1 MRTAASLAVPGL
13 LISAALLAG
22 CDDGGSQQ
30 GTIEGY
36 IYSRETDRTP
46 ELVASRS
53 SEPAADETPVAG
65 ASVTVTG
72 STQVATTD
80 DKGFYRLSNVTPGP
94 QTLTVTK
101 PGFETLQVPVMV
113 QAGKTVQVGGTYR
126 WALLIFLNA
135 DNDLEPFGVED
146 VNEMEKIGS
155 TNEVA
160 IVVMMDRSPSYDHT
174 NGDWTE
180 TRRFLVYKDN
190 DTARMTSAE
199 PGPGVEQLGEVDMGD
214 PAVMK
219 DFLTW
224 AIEHYPAEHYLVDFW
239 DHGSGWRKRDLS
251 PTRGVSF
258 DDTQH
263 TNFDTVELPSI
274 LPVEPKMD
282 IVAFD
287 SSLMQMMEVAYEIRH
302 RTDLII
308 GSEESPPGEGY
319 PYDAWIG
326 PLVANPTLT
335 PRELAAKIVDTTIET
350 LGPRWAVTQ
359 SALEAS
365 QLGDLATALDR
376 LAQAL
381 ISKHSTYR
389 EALRRARN
397 NAQHY
402 GSGSSSFADYKDVFD
417 YVELVAQETGDSLLQ
432 SRAKEVQ
439 QALQTALIAE
449 GHAGSSVA
457 DSHGLSIYVPTPSN
471 YRSTRTRYR
480 GLAFAQDT
488 HWDEWIDKYSNDS

>member
-1 MRTAASLAVPGL
+1 MGKTAALAGLWL
-13 LISAALLAG
+13 LISAVLLGG
-22 CDDGGSQQ
+22 CDDGGSSL
-30 GTIEGY
+30 GSVEGY
-36 IYSRETDRTP
+36 IYSRETNRTP

-53 SEPAADETPVAG
+53 SEPAADETPVVG
-65 ASVTVTG
+65 ASVTITG
-72 STQVATTD
+72 STQVATTNSE
-80 DKGFYRLSNVTPGP
+80 GYYRLSHVTPGA

-101 PGFETLQVPVMV
+101 QGFETLQVPVV
-113 QAGKTVQVGGTYR
+113 VRSGKTVQVGGTYQ

-174 NGDWTE
+174 NDDWTE

-190 DTARMTSAE
+190 DPTRMTSAE

-219 DFLTW
+219 GFLTW
-224 AIEHYPAEHYLVDFW
+224 AIEHYPADHYLVDFW
-239 DHGSGWRKRDLS
+239 NHGSGWRQRDLG

-263 TNFDTVELPSI
+263 TNFETVELPFI
-274 LPVEPKMD
+274 LPAEPKMD

-287 SSLMQMMEVAYEIRH
+287 SSLMQMMEVAYEIRS
-302 RTDLII
+302 RTDII
-308 GSEESPPGEGY
+308 VGSEESPPGEGY
-319 PYDAWIG
+319 PYEAWIG

-335 PRELAAKIVDTTIET
+335 PRELATLIVEKTIET

-359 SALEAS
+359 SALEAG

-381 ISKHSTYR
+381 ISKHSTYA

-402 GSGSSSFADYKDVFD
+402 GSGSSAFADYKDLLD
-417 YVELVAQETGDSLLQ
+417 YVELVAQETGDPLLQ
-432 SRAKEVQ
+432 SRAEEVQ
-439 QALQTALIAE
+439 QALQSALIAE

-457 DSHGLSIYVPTPSN
+457 DSHGLSIYVPTPYN

-480 GLAFAQDT
+480 GLTFSKDT
-488 HWDEWIDKYSNDS
+488 HWDEWIDKYSADS